1 MQAICRLISFFLHV
15 IKVLF
20 FSGKPSIVTNI
31 ITCLR
36 LVVLWDC
43 VLRLRRRTL
52 HFKHLDTFSISQKK
66 YILNS
71 LYRKKRNSFPYGQV
85 LIPVWRGPKS
95 GRGICNPRL
104 SCCQLVSAVS
114 QPLYPFG
121 HAGIMYTN
129 DISTLLNLFWQ
140 HFNVKVNVL
149 HIELSEKR
157 NCCGFC

>member
-36 LVVLWDC
+36 LVVLWDF

-71 LYRKKRNSFPYGQV
+71 LYRKKKGDSFPYGQV
-85 LIPVWRGPKS
+85 LFPVWRGPKS

-104 SCCQLVSAVS
+104 SCYVKFTREYRFSRAIIIGRTSATV
-114 QPLYPFG
+114 G
-121 HAGIMYTN
+121 
-129 DISTLLNLFWQ
+129 LFLGYRRGMHKIVW
-140 HFNVKVNVL
+140 L
-149 HIELSEKR
+149 RARRL
-157 NCCGFC
+157 C